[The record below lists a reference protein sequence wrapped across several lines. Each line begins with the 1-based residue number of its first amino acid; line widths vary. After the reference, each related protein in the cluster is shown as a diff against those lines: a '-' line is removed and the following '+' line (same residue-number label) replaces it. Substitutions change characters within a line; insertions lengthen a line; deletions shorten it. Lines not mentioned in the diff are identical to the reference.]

1 MRGGERQEQ
10 MIRKGYYIKT
20 IRQLYVPGTEKYL
33 LQLKITH
40 YPSVGEFGLL
50 IESAMAIKCEM

>member
-1 MRGGERQEQ
+1 

-33 LQLKITH
+33 LRLKITH